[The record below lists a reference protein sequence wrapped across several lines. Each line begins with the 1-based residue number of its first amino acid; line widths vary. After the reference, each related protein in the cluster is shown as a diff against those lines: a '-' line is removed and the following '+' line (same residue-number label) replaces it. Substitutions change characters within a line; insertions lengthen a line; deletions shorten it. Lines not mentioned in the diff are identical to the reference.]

1 MRCSEDAGTEP
12 GLETFVAGR
21 ALGSSRAKFVKES
34 ARPSLG
40 SLLTLRLRVEP
51 ISVLVMRFSLQLAA
65 LIITGST
72 GS

>member
-34 ARPSLG
+34 AHPSLG

-51 ISVLVMRFSLQLAA
+51 ISVLVLTNDMVHDQTS
-65 LIITGST
+65 
-72 GS
+72 